1 MKLMIEASLIA
12 ATKYSLLGLVGL
24 ASVSFFSIVN
34 APVASALDA
43 KQTEELIA
51 LVDDRQRNT
60 GDYAST
66 VFIDQKEKDGT
77 SKAFEARVYRRDA
90 DDKWMILFTKPKA
103 EAGKGYLRI
112 EKNLFLYEPALG
124 KWERQTE
131 RASIAGTNSRR
142 DDFDESR
149 LAEEFTAQFI
159 ADETLGKYKVHRVK
173 LTAKPG
179 VDVANPI
186 VELWIDQDSKN
197 ILKRQESALSGKL
210 LRTSY
215 YPAWDKMFS
224 KSKNQ
229 DVYVPKEIR
238 VFDEVE
244 KGNSTVVALRD
255 VKLDSLQANM
265 FTKAWLETQS
275 R

>member
-1 MKLMIEASLIA
+1 MNIPILILIVFSSFLQKA
-12 ATKYSLLGLVGL
+12 YALSEKETKD
-24 ASVSFFSIVN
+24 I
-34 APVASALDA
+34 
-43 KQTEELIA
+43 IA

-60 GDYAST
+60 GDYSST

-90 DDKWMILFTKPKA
+90 DDKWMILFTKPKT
-103 EAGKGYLRI
+103 EAGKGYLRL

-149 LAEEFTAQFI
+149 LSEEYTAQFI
-159 ADETLGKYKVHRVK
+159 GDENLGKFKVHRIK

-179 VDVANPI
+179 VEVASPI
-186 VELWIDQDSKN
+186 VELWIDQDTKN

-224 KSKNQ
+224 KSKNA
-229 DVYVPKEIR
+229 DVFVPREIR

-244 KGNSTVVALRD
+244 KGNSTIIILRD
-255 VKLDSLQANM
+255 VKLDPLEANI
-265 FTKAWLETQS
+265 FTKAWIESQS

>member
-1 MKLMIEASLIA
+1 MKMTIEYDIRPTSFLLTGLI
-12 ATKYSLLGLVGL
+12 
-24 ASVSFFSIVN
+24 SIV
-34 APVASALDA
+34 ATGIFSFSYSPSVFALDA
-43 KQTEELIA
+43 KQTDELIA

-149 LAEEFTAQFI
+149 LSEEFTAQFI
-159 ADETLGKYKVHRVK
+159 ADETLGKYKVHRIK

-197 ILKRQESALSGKL
+197 ILKRQEAALSGKL

-224 KSKNQ
+224 KSKNK

-244 KGNSTVVALRD
+244 KGNSTVVVLRD

>member
-1 MKLMIEASLIA
+1 MLLKL
-12 ATKYSLLGLVGL
+12 TFFLLCKPL
-24 ASVSFFSIVN
+24 SIM
-34 APVASALDA
+34 ALDA
-43 KQTEELIA
+43 KSTQELVRLI
-51 LVDDRQRNT
+51 DDRQRNS
-60 GDYAST
+60 GDYNSV
-66 VFIDQKEKDGT
+66 VFIDQKSKDG
-77 SKAFEARVYRRDA
+77 SAKAFEARVYRRDE
-90 DDKWMILFTKPKA
+90 DDKLMILFTKPKA
-103 EAGKGYLRI
+103 EAGKGYLRV

-142 DDFDESR
+142 EDYDESR
-149 LAEEFTAQFI
+149 LA
-159 ADETLGKYKVHRVK
+159 DEYDSVFVGDENLGKFKVYRLK
-173 LTAKPG
+173 LTAKAG
-179 VDVANPI
+179 IETASPI
-186 VELWIDQDSKN
+186 VELWVDQASKN

-215 YPAWDKMFS
+215 YPAWEKMFS
-224 KSKNQ
+224 QSKGA

-244 KGNSTVVALRD
+244 KGNGTTIVLRE
-255 VKLDSLQANM
+255 VKLDPLDVNM

>member
-1 MKLMIEASLIA
+1 MCAQTVTRLVKVLAVAAIAVQGAAAFALSEKETKELVKLI
-12 ATKYSLLGLVGL
+12 
-24 ASVSFFSIVN
+24 
-34 APVASALDA
+34 
-43 KQTEELIA
+43 
-51 LVDDRQRNT
+51 DDRQRNT

-66 VFIDQKEKDGT
+66 VFIDQKEKDG
-77 SKAFEARVYRRDA
+77 SAKAFEARVYRRDA
-90 DDKWMILFTKPKA
+90 DDKWMILFTKPKS
-103 EAGKGYLRI
+103 ESGKGYLRV

-142 DDFDESR
+142 DDFDQSR
-149 LAEEFTAQFI
+149 LV
-159 ADETLGKYKVHRVK
+159 DEYDGKFVGDEALGKFKVHHLK
-173 LTAKPG
+173 LTVKPA
-179 VDVANPI
+179 VDVASPI
-186 VELWIDQDSKN
+186 VELWVDQDTKN

-210 LRTSY
+210 LRTAY

-224 KSKNQ
+224 KSKNA

-244 KGNSTVVALRD
+244 KGSGTTVVLRD
-255 VKLDSLQANM
+255 VKLDPLEANM
-265 FTKAWLETQS
+265 FTKAWLESQS

>member
-1 MKLMIEASLIA
+1 MK
-12 ATKYSLLGLVGL
+12 KSLLTLIGLYALSL
-24 ASVSFFSIVN
+24 AP
-34 APVASALDA
+34 APVALALNEKETAD
-43 KQTEELIA
+43 LIA

-66 VFIDQKEKDGT
+66 GFIDQKEKDGST
-77 SKAFEARVYRRDA
+77 KAFEARVYRRDA

-103 EAGKGYLRI
+103 EAGKGYLRL

-131 RASIAGTNSRR
+131 RASIAGTGSRR

-149 LAEEFTAQFI
+149 LTEEYTAAFI
-159 ADETLGKYKVHRVK
+159 GDETLGKFKVYRVK
-173 LTAKPG
+173 LTAKPK
-179 VDVANPI
+179 VEVASPI
-186 VELWIDQDSKN
+186 IELWIDQDTKN

-224 KSKNQ
+224 KSKNA
-229 DVYVPKEIR
+229 DVYVPREIR

-244 KGNSTVVALRD
+244 KGNSTTILIRD
-255 VKLDSLQANM
+255 VKLDPLDQNM
-265 FTKAWLETQS
+265 FTKAWLESQS

>member
-1 MKLMIEASLIA
+1 MKCI
-12 ATKYSLLGLVGL
+12 LLTLAMTAGHDAFALSEKETADLV
-24 ASVSFFSIVN
+24 AI
-34 APVASALDA
+34 
-43 KQTEELIA
+43 
-51 LVDDRQRNT
+51 VDDRQRNT

-77 SKAFEARVYRRDA
+77 AKAFEARVYRRDA

-103 EAGKGYLRI
+103 EAGKGYLRL

-131 RASIAGTNSRR
+131 RASIGGTNSRR

-149 LAEEFTAQFI
+149 LTEEYTAAFV
-159 ADETLGKYKVHRVK
+159 ADETLGKFKVHHLK
-173 LTAKPG
+173 LTAKPK
-179 VDVANPI
+179 VDVGSPI
-186 VELWIDQDSKN
+186 VDLWIDQDSKN
-197 ILKRQESALSGKL
+197 ILKRQESALSGKV
-210 LRTSY
+210 LRTNY
-215 YPAWDKMFS
+215 YPSWEKQFS
-224 KSKNQ
+224 KSKNA

-238 VFDEVE
+238 VFDEIE
-244 KGNSTVVALRD
+244 KGNSTTIVLRD
-255 VKLDSLQANM
+255 VKLDPLEANI

>member
-1 MKLMIEASLIA
+1 MFPSLPA
-12 ATKYSLLGLVGL
+12 FQRL
-24 ASVSFFSIVN
+24 ALFL
-34 APVASALDA
+34 AGALACASAPAFALSEKETA
-43 KQTEELIA
+43 ELIA

-60 GDYAST
+60 GDYGST

-90 DDKWMILFTKPKA
+90 DDKWMLLFTKPKS
-103 EAGKGYLRI
+103 EAGKGYLRL

-149 LAEEFTAQFI
+149 LADEYTAKFV
-159 ADETLGKYKVHRVK
+159 ADEALGKFKVHRVK
-173 LTAKPG
+173 LAVKPG
-179 VDVANPI
+179 VDVGSPLL
-186 VELWIDQDSKN
+186 ELWIDQNTKN

-210 LRTSY
+210 LRTIY
-215 YPAWDKMFS
+215 YPSWEKMFS
-224 KSKNQ
+224 KSKKA

-244 KGNSTVVALRD
+244 KGNATTVVLRD
-255 VKLDSLQANM
+255 VKLDALDANI
-265 FTKAWLETQS
+265 FTKAWLESQS

>member
-1 MKLMIEASLIA
+1 MRTLMLLLLTLEATA
-12 ATKYSLLGLVGL
+12 A
-24 ASVSFFSIVN
+24 F
-34 APVASALDA
+34 ALDA
-43 KQTEELIA
+43 KETKELIA
-51 LVDDRQRNT
+51 LIDDRQRNS
-60 GDYAST
+60 GDYSSV
-66 VFIDQKEKDGT
+66 VFIDQKEKDG
-77 SKAFEARVYRRDA
+77 SAKAFEARVYRRDA

-149 LAEEFTAQFI
+149 LSLEYTAAFV
-159 ADETLGKYKVHRVK
+159 ADETLGKFKVHRIK

-179 VDVANPI
+179 VEVASPI
-186 VELWIDQDSKN
+186 VELWVDQDTRN
-197 ILKRQESALSGKL
+197 VLKRQESALSGKL
-210 LRTSY
+210 LRTAY

-224 KSKNQ
+224 KSKGA
-229 DVYVPKEIR
+229 DVYVPREIR

-244 KGNSTVVALRD
+244 KGNGTVVVLRD
-255 VKLDSLQANM
+255 VKLDPLDPNM
-265 FTKAWLETQS
+265 FTKAWLESQS

>member
-1 MKLMIEASLIA
+1 MSAHRRQTSLRRA
-12 ATKYSLLGLVGL
+12 TLALPLVAQLALPFAAKALALDDKATK
-24 ASVSFFSIVN
+24 
-34 APVASALDA
+34 
-43 KQTEELIA
+43 ELIA

-77 SKAFEARVYRRDA
+77 AKAFEARVYRRDA

-103 EAGKGYLRI
+103 EAGKGYLRL

-149 LAEEFTAQFI
+149 LTEEYDAKFIEDGALGQF
-159 ADETLGKYKVHRVK
+159 KVHHVK
-173 LTAKPG
+173 LTAKAG
-179 VDVANPI
+179 VDVASPI
-186 VELWIDQDSKN
+186 VDLWVDQDTKN

-215 YPAWDKMFS
+215 YPTWDKMFS
-224 KSKNQ
+224 KSKGS
-229 DVYVPKEIR
+229 DVYVPQEIR

-244 KGNSTVVALRD
+244 KGNQTTIVIRD
-255 VKLDSLQANM
+255 VKLDPLDANM